1 MDGWCHGLVG
11 DGSLRSELGSL
22 GMVFG
27 QEVIGNELSWL
38 GSDLGWE
45 VMQIMFWMLP
55 IYRGALVGFSS

>member
-11 DGSLRSELGSL
+11 DEGLRSELGSL

-45 VMQIMFWMLP
+45 VMP
-55 IYRGALVGFSS
+55 IQF